1 MYKKTIT
8 WVIILTF
15 LLSTIFP
22 VIPSVKIS
30 SNKIIYVDDDNTEGP
45 WNGTLEHPYNNI
57 QDAVDNASNYNWVKI
72 FIFNGIYESVIIYEP
87 YPSMDL
93 EGESKDFTI
102 IDGNQN
108 SIGLNI
114 ISEKTFYIYN
124 LTLKNCR
131 IGIRTYANY
140 TRVENCNINNNDYGI
155 DIHGELDINTC
166 NIQSNNIGIRVGT
179 SSYIG
184 YNSIIENEIG
194 IYVVGG
200 IQVEYNSI
208 IENEIG
214 IYVIGMGFNA
224 DVEFNEI
231 DNNEYGII
239 AECARIAIIKNYI
252 NHSKETGILFKG
264 SYGNLIEKNMIFDNS
279 RGIYLT
285 FLYGALTII
294 KSKNNFISTN
304 NFINNDIHAT
314 FDCRNNNWDENY
326 WDDWVGLLGG
336 FRERFP
342 YAITGWFSP
351 IIPFPWWNFDMRP
364 AKEPYNINS
373 NAIFT

>member
-1 MYKKTIT
+1 LYKKTIT

-45 WNGTLEHPYNNI
+45 WNGTLEHPYKHI

-72 FIFNGIYESVIIYEP
+72 FIFNGIYDSVIIYEP
-87 YPSMDL
+87 YPSMDI

-102 IDGNQN
+102 IDGNPN

-166 NIQSNNIGIRVGT
+166 NIQFNNIGIQST
-179 SSYIG
+179 SYPLIS
-184 YNSIIENEIG
+184 YNSIKENEIG
-194 IYVVGG
+194 IYIMGM
-200 IQVEYNSI
+200 
-208 IENEIG
+208 IG
-214 IYVIGMGFNA
+214 NA

-239 AECARIAIIKNYI
+239 AECARIAITNNYI
-252 NHSKETGILFKG
+252 NHSKETGILFRG

-279 RGIYLT
+279 RGINLT

-304 NFINNDIHAT
+304 NYNDIHAT